1 MKRIKMFFAKMID
14 DTVMNAI
21 NDSFTEVDSEN

>member
-1 MKRIKMFFAKMID
+1 MKRIKMFFEKMID

-21 NDSFTEVDSEN
+21 NDSFTERDN